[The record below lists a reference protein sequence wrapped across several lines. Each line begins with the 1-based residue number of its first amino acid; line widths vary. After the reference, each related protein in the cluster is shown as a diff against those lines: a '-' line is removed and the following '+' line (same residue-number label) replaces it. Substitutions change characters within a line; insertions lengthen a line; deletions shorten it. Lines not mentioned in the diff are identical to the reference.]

1 VNFDWRGWT
10 RGQWQLRALMVLGPL
25 IAVFARWGSL
35 GAPRPWLVGLVLVL
49 AIGWALAPES
59 VVGAV
64 TLLVVGFSW
73 ASSEVTEAPLM
84 ALVAALGMLVG
95 HLAALVASY
104 GPPRL
109 PIAPSVA
116 RLWAIRAAV
125 VFVAA
130 PLVWLL
136 TAAVRDLPGSGT
148 VWVAGLVVT
157 LSVVLVA
164 AVATQSAMPEGG
176 QGVSS

>member
-1 VNFDWRGWT
+1 MNIDWQGWT
-10 RGQWQLRALMVLGPL
+10 RGQWELRALMVLGPL
-25 IAVFARWGSL
+25 VAVFARWGSL
-35 GAPRPWLVGLVLVL
+35 GAPRPWLVGLVFML
-49 AIGWALAPES
+49 AVGWALAPES

-73 ASSEVTEAPLM
+73 ASSEVTGAPLP
-84 ALVAALGMLVG
+84 ALVAALGMLVA

-109 PIAPSVA
+109 PVAPPVA
-116 RLWAIRAAV
+116 RLWAIRGAV
-125 VFVAA
+125 AFGAA

-136 TAAVRDLPGSGT
+136 TTAVRDLPASGT
-148 VWVAGLVVT
+148 VWVAGLVVA

-164 AVATQSAMPEGG
+164 AVATQSAMPEEG
-176 QGVSS
+176 

>member
-1 VNFDWRGWT
+1 MPVTIDWRGWT
-10 RGQWQLRALMVLGPL
+10 RGQWALRALIVLGPL
-25 IAVFARWGSL
+25 VAIFARWGSL
-35 GAPRPWLVGLVLVL
+35 GAPRPWLVAQVLILGL
-49 AIGWALAPES
+49 GWALAPES

-73 ASSEVTEAPLM
+73 VSSEMTEVPSM
-84 ALVAALGMLVG
+84 ALVAALAMLVA
-95 HLAALVASY
+95 HLASLVASY

-109 PIAPSVA
+109 PVAPSVA

-125 VFVAA
+125 VFAAA

-136 TAAVRDLPGSGT
+136 TTAVRELPGSGT
-148 VWVAGLVVT
+148 VWVAGLVVA

-164 AVATQSAMPEGG
+164 AVATQSAMPEEGE
-176 QGVSS
+176 